1 MAKAAGARV
10 IATSRSAEK
19 ARQAKMLGADVSI
32 DSSRQDFQEV
42 VRGEGGADG
51 ILDMVGGE
59 FVRKNLDALKPDGRL
74 CQIAFLSGWPWF
86 ASGRVGV
93 PLDKVFP
100 LADAAAAHAYLE
112 SGGHLGK
119 GGSAGSGDSDV
130 KFGVSEKITVTF

>member
-1 MAKAAGARV
+1 M
-10 IATSRSAEK
+10 
-19 ARQAKMLGADVSI
+19 SI

>member
-1 MAKAAGARV
+1 
-10 IATSRSAEK
+10 
-19 ARQAKMLGADVSI
+19 
-32 DSSRQDFQEV
+32 
-42 VRGEGGADG
+42 
-51 ILDMVGGE
+51 MVGGE

-130 KFGVSEKITVTF
+130 KLGVSEKITVTF